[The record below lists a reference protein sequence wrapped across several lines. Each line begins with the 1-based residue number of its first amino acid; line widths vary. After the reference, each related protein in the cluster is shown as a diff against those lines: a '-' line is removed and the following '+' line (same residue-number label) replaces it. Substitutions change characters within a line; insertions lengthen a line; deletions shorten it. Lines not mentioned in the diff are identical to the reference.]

1 MSTAVVTGASGGIG
15 EATARRLDRDG
26 WRVVLVARREDRL
39 RELAGSLKDASYVVA
54 DLTEDGAPE
63 RVREHVEGL
72 GELQLLVNNA
82 GRSRRAPFGDRE
94 EGGYALVR
102 EVMDLN
108 FDAVLRLTE
117 ELLPIVRE
125 SAPSAIVNVG
135 SIAGRVGQPKS
146 GAYNASKFA
155 LAGWTEALRFEERRH
170 GVHVALVLPGYISTE
185 GFPQEELMSSART
198 RWTVSTP
205 DKVADA
211 IVRAATKRKPE
222 VHVPRPWAV
231 VPRFRAMAPRLWFR
245 VGG

>member
-1 MSTAVVTGASGGIG
+1 VSTALVTGASSGIG

-39 RELAGSLKDASYVVA
+39 RELASSLNDASYVAA

-63 RVREHVEGL
+63 RVREHVEEL

-82 GRSRRAPFGDRE
+82 GRSRRGAFGDE
-94 EGGYALVR
+94 DGGYAAVR

-108 FDAVLRLTE
+108 FDAVVRLTE
-117 ELLPIVRE
+117 ALLPILRRSE
-125 SAPSAIVNVG
+125 PSSIVNVG

-155 LAGWTEALRFEERRH
+155 LAGWSEALRFEERSH
-170 GVHVALVLPGYISTE
+170 GVHVALVLPGYVSTE
-185 GFPQEELMSSART
+185 GFPQEQLMSSART

-211 IVRAATKRKPE
+211 IVRGATKRKAE
-222 VHVPRPWAV
+222 VHVPRPWAA

>member
-1 MSTAVVTGASGGIG
+1 VSTALVTGASSGIG

-26 WRVVLVARREDRL
+26 WRIVLVARREDRL
-39 RELAGSLKDASYVVA
+39 RELAGSLKDAAYVAA
-54 DLTEDGAPE
+54 DLTDEDAPE

-72 GELQLLVNNA
+72 GELHLLVNNA

-117 ELLPIVRE
+117 QLLPIIRE

-146 GAYNASKFA
+146 SAYNASKFA

-170 GVHVALVLPGYISTE
+170 GVHVGLVLPGYISTE
-185 GFPQEELMSSART
+185 GFPQEQLMSSART

>member
-1 MSTAVVTGASGGIG
+1 MSTALVTGASSGIG

-39 RELAGSLKDASYVVA
+39 RELASSLNDASYVAA

-63 RVREHVEGL
+63 RVREHVEEL

-82 GRSRRAPFGDRE
+82 GRSRRGAFGDE
-94 EGGYALVR
+94 DGGYAAVR

-108 FDAVLRLTE
+108 FDAVVRLTE
-117 ELLPIVRE
+117 ALLPILRRSE
-125 SAPSAIVNVG
+125 PSSIVNVG

-155 LAGWTEALRFEERRH
+155 LAGWSEALRFEERSH
-170 GVHVALVLPGYISTE
+170 GVHVALVLPGYVSTE
-185 GFPQEELMSSART
+185 GFPQEQLMSSART

-211 IVRAATKRKPE
+211 IVRGATKRKAE
-222 VHVPRPWAV
+222 VHVPRPWAA

>member
-1 MSTAVVTGASGGIG
+1 
-15 EATARRLDRDG
+15 
-26 WRVVLVARREDRL
+26 
-39 RELAGSLKDASYVVA
+39 
-54 DLTEDGAPE
+54 
-63 RVREHVEGL
+63 VREHVKEL

-82 GRSRRAPFGDRE
+82 GRSRRAAFGDPD
-94 EGGYALVR
+94 EGGYALVH
-102 EVMDLN
+102 EVMELN

-117 ELLPIVRE
+117 ALLPAVRD

-146 GAYNASKFA
+146 SAYNASKFA

-185 GFPQEELMSSART
+185 GFPQEQLMSSART

-211 IVRAATKRKPE
+211 IVRAAKKRKPE